1 MSDCLFCK
9 IVNKEIDSK
18 IVYENDFVIAFNDIN
33 PVAPVHLLV
42 IPKIHIKDLNEV
54 ENENEKYIIECMKAI
69 KEVAKIT
76 KIDKE
81 GYRVISNTG
90 ENGGQVIPHLHFH
103 VIGGKN
109 LGDKLI
115 KE

>member
-33 PVAPVHLLV
+33 PVAPVHVLI
-42 IPKIHIKDLNEV
+42 IPKIHVKDLNEV
-54 ENENEKYIIECMKAI
+54 GNENEKYIIECMKAI

-76 KIDKE
+76 KIDKD

-115 KE
+115 IE

>member
-1 MSDCLFCK
+1 MQDCLFCK
-9 IVNKEIDSK
+9 IASKEISSK

-33 PVAPVHLLV
+33 PVAPVHVLV
-42 IPKIHIKDLNEV
+42 IPKIHIQDLNEV
-54 ENENEKYIIECMKAI
+54 DSQNEKYIAECIKAI

-76 KIDKE
+76 GVNKD

-90 ENGGQVIPHLHFH
+90 ENGGQVIHHLHFH

-109 LGDKLI
+109 LGPKI
-115 KE
+115 VN

>member
-33 PVAPVHLLV
+33 PVAPVHVLV
-42 IPKIHIKDLNEV
+42 IPKIHVKDVNEV
-54 ENENEKYIIECMKAI
+54 GNENEKYIIECMKAI

-115 KE
+115 IE

>member
-9 IVNKEIDSK
+9 IANKEIESK

-33 PVAPVHLLV
+33 PVAPVHVLV
-42 IPKIHIKDLNEV
+42 IPKLHIKDLNEV
-54 ENENEKYIIECMKAI
+54 RNENEKYIAECIKAI

-81 GYRVISNTG
+81 GDRLISNTG

>member
-1 MSDCLFCK
+1 
-9 IVNKEIDSK
+9 
-18 IVYENDFVIAFNDIN
+18 
-33 PVAPVHLLV
+33 
-42 IPKIHIKDLNEV
+42 
-54 ENENEKYIIECMKAI
+54 MKAI

>member
-1 MSDCLFCK
+1 MRDCLFCK

-33 PVAPVHLLV
+33 PVAPVHVLV
-42 IPKIHIKDLNEV
+42 IPKSHMKDLNEV
-54 ENENEKYIIECMKAI
+54 GIENEKYIIECMKAI

-103 VIGGKN
+103 VIGGRN

>member
-9 IVNKEIDSK
+9 IANKEIDSK